1 MNDNDAL
8 IIQLENLV
16 DDLNEEIRSCANM
29 VTTAYMQGKKDAYN
43 AVLCAIRESEGKE
56 CKSE

>member
-16 DDLNEEIRSCANM
+16 NDLNEEIRSCANM
-29 VTTAYMQGKKDAYN
+29 VTVAYMQGKKDAYN

-56 CKSE
+56 